1 MRSFENTIENKV
13 MFSKFGRVRIHEP
26 HIMLLYDVCAARSVA
41 TKEPAL
47 YISERRR
54 RYLEI
59 QCSLCEYSIGVL
71 YTTYIYT
78 VYIYSQSIN
87 EFRIYFVYPMLIEVH
102 FFATLSANF
111 VQLVYI
117 RNDSLKSAF
126 LVYYMAS

>member
-59 QCSLCEYSIGVL
+59 QCSLCEYSIGVYIL
-71 YTTYIYT
+71 RIYTPYTYIHKVSMNFGYT
-78 VYIYSQSIN
+78 S
-87 EFRIYFVYPMLIEVH
+87 
-102 FFATLSANF
+102 
-111 VQLVYI
+111 YI
-117 RNDSLKSAF
+117 RCSLKFIF
-126 LVYYMAS
+126 LLHLAQISYNVQEYAKFLRNEMKQKFG